1 MTSIFSIIAIVLLV
15 VITITIISSCKN
27 KGKKNRIVSMQNS
40 PVTSF
45 SSISIEGTFPVEL
58 SQSGENEWVK
68 VEADDKLQEL
78 ILVHNDGDQLIIEMK
93 EDVSLSKTKK
103 VKVYINFKNIHEL
116 NFNSVGNLNNSGIL
130 KLDSL
135 ELNSESVGKLDLNL
149 EGKFLRANLKSV
161 GVTNLS
167 GIVDEVRIN
176 NKSIGALHA
185 YGLKAKNL
193 MIHNTSVGIA
203 EVYADSTFHI
213 RSSAIGNLYYK
224 GPGAIKELNSEGI
237 GKVEQRN

>member
-1 MTSIFSIIAIVLLV
+1 MKSIIS
-15 VITITIISSCKN
+15 TIATTMLIIMVAVTVSSCNN
-27 KGKKNRIVSMQNS
+27 KGKKSK
-40 PVTSF
+40 PVTMQTRPVSTF
-45 SSISIEGTFPVEL
+45 SKISIEGIFPVEL
-58 SQSGENEWVK
+58 SQSGEAEWVK
-68 VEADDKLQEL
+68 VEADDKLQDL
-78 ILVHNDGDQLIIEMK
+78 ILVHTDGDQLTIEMK
-93 EDVSLSKTKK
+93 EEISLNKTRKA
-103 VKVYINFKNIHEL
+103 KVYINLKNISEL
-116 NFNSVGNLNNSGIL
+116 NFNSVGNLNNTGIL

-185 YGLKAKNL
+185 YGLKVKNL
-193 MIHNTSVGIA
+193 MIHNTSVGVA

-224 GPGAIKELNSEGI
+224 GPGIVKELNSEGV
-237 GKVEQRN
+237 GKVEQKN